1 MNVCRRPLD
10 PLDAE
15 ALASAAEP
23 VFAADAASH
32 AAACAS
38 CGASVERAIALV
50 GALERLSRA
59 ETTLPDLAGRVT
71 RLRAFSRRERRTY
84 ALWAAPTLLWAA
96 LFVGGLGFLAAP
108 ALSAGEQAGLGA
120 AALAS
125 VLGFLRAAGTW
136 AFDLARV
143 APPAL
148 DAFADALSQERT
160 WGLVSLLLLA
170 PSAFGLSR
178 VFARVRSRRR

>member
-1 MNVCRRPLD
+1 MKVCRRPLD
-10 PLDAE
+10 PIDTE
-15 ALASAAEP
+15 ALASGAEP

-32 AAACAS
+32 AAVCAS

-50 GALERLSRA
+50 RALEGLSRA
-59 ETTLPDLAGRVT
+59 ETALPDLAGRVT
-71 RLRAFSRRERRTY
+71 RLRAFSLRERRTY
-84 ALWAAPTLLWAA
+84 ALWAAPTLLCAA

-108 ALSAGEQAGLGA
+108 AFTAGEQAGLGA

-125 VLGFLRAAGTW
+125 VIGFLRAVGNWT
-136 AFDLARV
+136 FDLARV

-148 DAFADALSQERT
+148 DAFADALSRERT

-178 VFARVRSRRR
+178 VFARVRARRR